1 MAARAPIRRPVAD
14 VAAVKTVEEGCV
26 LLQAHVED
34 GSLSTELYAQLPNV
48 LTAIFGVEGR
58 RAWVDSVLPRKDM
71 DALYRFLNAQGP
83 LMNLVMNNKDE
94 DSFRFEVPIKHVP
107 NWMRKVV
114 AAQIQQ
120 FYGFAPFTTSHVYVL
135 QDANGAPNPVLIL
148 NILEYF
154 VSALCGYCQNS
165 RPPLAA
171 DPSPPS
177 GAIASPSSSSG
188 AGRGV
193 PGPSALSPRL
203 HLYPSASTAR
213 APPPAP
219 VVRPY
224 FPVLASYLRA
234 AYMGEEAA
242 AAAPAPAPGKGAP
255 TPTPARGVGGL
266 QQLRQAA
273 LARAFTQI
281 AVEHW
286 LLQAR
291 PAGAAAAAGAPAPQP
306 AAPAA
311 PALAEEPYLQPTP
324 ELLDAVHLFVL
335 HLHAGVTLPALAA
348 PEGPSAALAAELSD
362 LVKVPLHGFLS
373 GAMSRS
379 SSQTVFLRAVDIWC
393 SYLEPW
399 AAPDALAD
407 WMSKNLEQAQR
418 GAAYP
423 PRKVPLDNPAAALQ
437 SFAVSNFA
445 FYVPL
450 LGTFVEKVAAVDFA
464 VLGLASLPTHPMYQK
479 LLQVLRVFASDGAGG
494 AVGPLDALSAPDA
507 PAPADPAA
515 QRLLAELQAAGLK
528 EHRPLLQGSGA
539 ACDAARR
546 LLQNLRALRGQEL
559 ASAEAAAAASASAA
573 SAAAAPGSPSASAER
588 SPAPGSPRGAGTGAA
603 APSPSSGGTPSA
615 LLGNISHSLSASLR
629 SLGRSPPGAG
639 SGSGGP
645 ASSSSSSS
653 GPRPPSS
660 VDGTC
665 RALESLFRVPHAAAG
680 GYSAAARPAAAPL
693 YAEAQRGRLTREG
706 VAQLRTGKRLCSN
719 LDVPVLRDP
728 TLVPVSSTEIGPLV
742 RALLRASAG
751 VNSALALGPY
761 AEAPPDGVVPRL
773 SSALLPAD
781 RRKRMRANL
790 RPLADVRNQA
800 ALALAFA
807 LFAVILRA
815 IAAR

>member
-83 LMNLVMNNKDE
+83 LMNLVMNNKARRPCAPAAPAAPPGANQPAARRTRIL
-94 DSFRFEVPIKHVP
+94 SASKFPLSTCRTGWQ
-107 NWMRKVV
+107 WMRKVV

-242 AAAPAPAPGKGAP
+242 AAAPAPASGKGAP

-286 LLQAR
+286 LLQAA
-291 PAGAAAAAGAPAPQP
+291 AGAAAAAGAPAPQP

-335 HLHAGVTLPALAA
+335 RLHAGVTLPALAA

-450 LGTFVEKVAAVDFA
+450 LGAFVEKVAAVDFA

-515 QRLLAELQAAGLK
+515 RQRLLAELQAAGLK

-559 ASAEAAAAASASAA
+559 ASAEAAAAAASAA
-573 SAAAAPGSPSASAER
+573 SAAGAPGSPSASAER
-588 SPAPGSPRGAGTGAA
+588 SPAPGSPRGAGPGA
-603 APSPSSGGTPSA
+603 APSPSSGGTSKGMSGPGWPIPISA
-615 LLGNISHSLSASLR
+615 L
-629 SLGRSPPGAG
+629 
-639 SGSGGP
+639 
-645 ASSSSSSS
+645 
-653 GPRPPSS
+653 
-660 VDGTC
+660 
-665 RALESLFRVPHAAAG
+665 RAA
-680 GYSAAARPAAAPL
+680 
-693 YAEAQRGRLTREG
+693 
-706 VAQLRTGKRLCSN
+706 
-719 LDVPVLRDP
+719 
-728 TLVPVSSTEIGPLV
+728 V
-742 RALLRASAG
+742 R
-751 VNSALALGPY
+751 
-761 AEAPPDGVVPRL
+761 
-773 SSALLPAD
+773 
-781 RRKRMRANL
+781 
-790 RPLADVRNQA
+790 
-800 ALALAFA
+800 
-807 LFAVILRA
+807 
-815 IAAR
+815 